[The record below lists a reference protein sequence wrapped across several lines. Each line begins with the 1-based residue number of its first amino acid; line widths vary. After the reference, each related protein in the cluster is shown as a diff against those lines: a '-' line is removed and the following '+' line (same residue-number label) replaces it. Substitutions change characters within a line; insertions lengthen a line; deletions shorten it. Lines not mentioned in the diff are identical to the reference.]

1 MPPWGRLLAA
11 AVAPSIILAI
21 LRGLSRPA
29 GRHAKGPRRSSPISG
44 SVRRFIV
51 TDVVLTAAAVALAVA
66 IPVSRPLE
74 PLCPAQEDAVET
86 ALGKMTLEVKAGQV
100 LIVGFTGQD
109 VSPETASLIL
119 ENHVGGLILFAS
131 NVSGKAQVARLT
143 ADLQATAR
151 QGGSP
156 GLLISAMDQE
166 GGVVARLTERD
177 GVTVFPGNMALGAA
191 AAGAAAAGAAGKAK
205 GEDLTHRA
213 ASVTGSELKAL
224 GLNLNL
230 APVLDVNNNPA
241 NPVIGVR
248 SFGEDPDLVS
258 RLGLAALK
266 GYHEAGVAAAAKHF
280 PGHGDTATDSHF
292 DLPTVP
298 WGIDRLNQIE
308 LPPFRKAVAAGV
320 DAVLVA
326 HVTFPAIEP
335 RPGVP
340 ASLSGAVLGG
350 LLRHDLGFEGVII
363 TDAIEMKAVSDR
375 YTTPQIVQMALGGGA
390 DVILVGQDP
399 PRAKAAYQAILAA
412 VNEGKLSQQ
421 DLDASVRRVLRLK
434 ARLGLLPEAAGVG
447 TTGAGGA
454 ALGAGAGGT
463 TDLAAV
469 GSPANRQVALDVA
482 RASLTLVRDQG
493 NLLPLKPGADGQ
505 LVLIAPDLLRLRPG
519 DPVPTGGASG
529 AVTSLG
535 AYLRSRQPNLTEFV
549 YPAVPGRAAADQAAV
564 AAGAGTLV
572 ILATASARI
581 PPGQV
586 ALVKAVLGAGR
597 PVVWVSLWSPYDLAA
612 VPSAPTYVATYSF
625 RDVSLQALAEAL
637 FGEVAFGGRLP
648 VTIPLAAPG
657 AGAANGSISPK
668 GC

>member
-29 GRHAKGPRRSSPISG
+29 GRHAKNPRRSSPLSG

-51 TDVVLTAAAVALAVA
+51 TDMVLTAAAVALAVA

-74 PLCPAQEDAVET
+74 PLSPAQEDAVET

-131 NVSGKAQVARLT
+131 NVSDKAQVARLT

-151 QGGSP
+151 QGGGP

-177 GVTVFPGNMALGAA
+177 GVTVFPGNMAL
-191 AAGAAAAGAAGKAK
+191 GAAAAGAAGKAK

-230 APVLDVNNNPA
+230 APVLDVNNDPA

-412 VNEGKLSQQ
+412 VNEGKLSRQ

-434 ARLGLLPEAAGVG
+434 ARLGLLPEVAGAG

-454 ALGAGAGGT
+454 TLGAGAGGT
-463 TDLAAV
+463 ADLAAV
-469 GSPANRQVALDVA
+469 GSLANRQVALDVA

-519 DPVPTGGASG
+519 EPVPTGGVSG
-529 AVTSLG
+529 AGTSLG
-535 AYLRSRQPNLTEFV
+535 AYLRSRHPNLTEFV
-549 YPAVPGRAAADQAAV
+549 YPAVPSRAAADQAAV

-637 FGEVAFGGRLP
+637 FGEVPFGGRLP
-648 VTIPLAAPG
+648 VTIPLAAAGPG
-657 AGAANGSISPK
+657 RPGPAAPARSV
-668 GC
+668 